1 MWKARYITF
10 CVAVI
15 SSLIVKPIMANTA
28 ECEPI
33 IATLTS
39 AEGIVEARTSNNT
52 WHIAQ
57 TGDVFCPGHTLRT
70 GNNSRAALELSNHTQ
85 VRLDAHTT
93 LTVTGPREEQGFWAE
108 LINGVSHFISRVPRT
123 LKVKTP
129 YVNAGVEGTEFLV
142 QSDDNQSTVIVY
154 EGTVS
159 ARNDAG
165 TVLLNSGMAAT
176 AKSGQAPII
185 TSLAQPRDAVQ
196 WALYYPPV
204 IQFNQNDFADMADN
218 TWQSQVAKSIDAY
231 QQGRLADAINALQ
244 QIKQDVQDP
253 RFYTYRASLQ
263 LATGQVDKAQTNL
276 LQQALTTQPNN
287 GDALALQSIIAVVQ
301 NDKERALA
309 LANKAVGA
317 TPDNASAQLTLSYAL
332 QAHFELEQA
341 RTTLEQTVANAPDNA
356 LVWSRLAELHLM
368 FRELDLALAAAKK
381 AVELNPSIARTQ
393 TVLGYAELIRTDTST
408 AQQSFAKAI
417 VLDQGAP
424 LPRLGLGLARIR
436 EGDLEQGRR
445 EIEIATVL
453 DPSNALI
460 RSYLG
465 KAYYEER
472 RSDDASEQFVMA
484 KELDPNDPTP
494 FLYDAILKQS
504 MNRPVEALQDIQRS
518 IELNNNRA
526 VYRSRFLLDSDDAA
540 RSASLGRIYQDLGF
554 EKRALLEAWRSVNID
569 PANHSAHRLLA
580 DTYASLPRHE
590 IARVS
595 ELLQAQLMQP
605 INNTPIQPQ
614 LAESELGILSGAG
627 PSELSYSEFNPL
639 FSRDKLS
646 AQLNAVFGGNNT
658 RGNDLVLTG
667 MRKNMLFSLGQ
678 FYYESDGIKEN
689 NDQKR
694 NIYNAFAQIALNDKT
709 SLQWEYRYNDSDLGD
724 LKLHFNPDNFSD
736 MLRIDEEKRTRRM
749 GIHYHATSKS
759 RILGSYIQQDRNHTQ
774 HDSDTNSI
782 VRDDGWIAEF
792 QYQYYER
799 QFSTIAGVGHFDGES
814 DRDISLNLDPISCM
828 FLTCEFSESK
838 PVKHSN
844 AYLYFNGAGI
854 SNLDWT
860 LGMSANW
867 IENIFLD
874 ERHFNPK
881 LGMIWTPQSAT
892 TIRLAA
898 FRVLGRD
905 TVGDQTLEPTQI
917 AGFNQFF
924 DDHNS
929 TDSKRYGIGI
939 DQQLTANFQA
949 GLELSGRDL
958 NIPIAASNTINSVER
973 DEVLGRAYM
982 YWLPHD
988 KLALTIEYQ
997 YEQTETAEELVF
1009 SDDILDIKTHR
1020 LPLTLSVF
1028 NENGFSFS
1036 STASFI
1042 SQEIVFFDA
1051 GTGFAPPINLKT
1063 FGDDQFWV
1071 VDAEFSYKLPS
1082 RLGAISVRIK
1092 NLFDENFHFQDTDTA
1107 NPTVAKERLILGQ
1120 LTIAF

>member
-10 CVAVI
+10 YILVI
-15 SSLIVKPIMANTA
+15 SSLIAKPAMANA
-28 ECEPI
+28 AGCEPV

-39 AEGIVEARTSNNT
+39 TEGLVEVRTSPNNN
-52 WHIAQ
+52 WHTAQ

-85 VRLDAHTT
+85 VRMSAHTT

-142 QSDDNQSTVIVY
+142 KADNNESTIIVY

-159 ARNDAG
+159 ARNNAG
-165 TVLLNSGMAAT
+165 TVMLNSGMAAT
-176 AKSGQAPII
+176 AKSGQAPVI

-204 IQFNQNDFADMADN
+204 IQFNQNDFADVAEN
-218 TWQSQVAKSIDAY
+218 AWQSHVAKSIDAY
-231 QQGRLADAINALQ
+231 QQGRLADAIKALE
-244 QIKQDVQDP
+244 QITQDVQDP
-253 RFYTYRASLQ
+253 RFYNYRASLH
-263 LATGQVDKAQTNL
+263 LATGQAERAQAD

-287 GDALALQSIIAVVQ
+287 SDALALQSIIAVVQ
-301 NDKERALA
+301 NDKERALT

-317 TPDNASAQLTLSYAL
+317 TPDNASAQLARSYAL
-332 QAHFELEQA
+332 QAHFELEQV
-341 RTTLEQTVANAPDNA
+341 RTTLEQTVANAPNNA

-368 FRELDLALAAAKK
+368 FRELDLALAAAQK
-381 AVELNPSIARTQ
+381 AVELNPNIARTQ
-393 TVLGYAELIRTDTST
+393 TVLGYAELIRTDTDA

-436 EGDLEQGRR
+436 EGDLEPGRR

-472 RSDDASEQFVMA
+472 RSEDASEQFVMA

-504 MNRPVEALQDIQRS
+504 MNRPIEALQDIQRS
-518 IELNNNRA
+518 IELNDNRA

-540 RSASLGRIYQDLGF
+540 RSTSLGRIYQDLGF
-554 EKRALLEAWRSVNID
+554 EKRALLEAWKSVSID

-639 FSRDKLS
+639 FSQDKLS
-646 AQLNAVFGGNNT
+646 AQLNAVFGGDNT

-678 FYYESDGIKEN
+678 FYYESDGFTQN

-694 NIYNAFAQIALNDKT
+694 NIYNAFFQIALNHKT
-709 SLQWEYRYNDSDLGD
+709 SLQWEYRYHDSDLGD
-724 LKLHFNPDNFSD
+724 LKLHFNPDDFSD
-736 MLRIDEEKRTRRM
+736 LLRINEEKRTRRL
-749 GIHYHATSKS
+749 GFHHRATSKS
-759 RILGSYIQQDRNHTQ
+759 RILGSYIQQDLHQTQ
-774 HDSDTNSI
+774 YDSDANA
-782 VRDDGWIAEF
+782 VRRDDGWIAEL
-792 QYQYYER
+792 QYQHR
-799 QFSTIAGVGHFDGES
+799 VPRLSTISGIGHFDGNA
-814 DRDISLNLDPISCM
+814 DRDISLNIDPFSCM

-844 AYLYFNGAGI
+844 AYLYLNGSGTNDI
-854 SNLDWT
+854 NWT
-860 LGMSANW
+860 LGLSANR

-874 ERHFNPK
+874 EKQFNPK
-881 LGMIWTPQSAT
+881 LGLIWTPQPRT
-892 TIRLAA
+892 TLRLAA
-898 FRVLGRD
+898 FRVMGRD
-905 TVGDQTLEPTQI
+905 TVGDQTLEPTQV

-924 DDHNS
+924 DDQNS

-939 DQQLTANFQA
+939 DQQLTPNFQA

-958 NIPIAASNTINSVER
+958 DIPIAASNAINSVER
-973 DEVLGRAYM
+973 EEVLGRAYI

-1009 SDDILDIKTHR
+1009 SDDILNIKTHR
-1020 LPLTLSVF
+1020 LPLTLNIF
-1028 NENGFSFS
+1028 NDNGFSFS

-1042 SQEIVFFDA
+1042 SQEIAFFDA
-1051 GTGFAPPINLKT
+1051 GTGFIPPVNSKT

-1082 RLGAISVRIK
+1082 RLGGISVRVK

>member
-15 SSLIVKPIMANTA
+15 SSLIAKPIMANTA

-93 LTVTGPREEQGFWAE
+93 LTVTGPQQDQGFWAE

-142 QSDDNQSTVIVY
+142 KADDNQSTVIVY

-165 TVLLNSGMAAT
+165 TVMLNSGMAAT

-204 IQFNQNDFADMADN
+204 IQFNQDDFADMADN
-218 TWQSQVAKSIDAY
+218 TWQSQVAKSIEAY
-231 QQGRLADAINALQ
+231 QQGRLPDAINALQ

-263 LATGQVDKAQTNL
+263 LATGQVGKAQVN

-309 LANKAVGA
+309 LANKAVAA
-317 TPDNASAQLTLSYAL
+317 TPDNASAQLALSYAL

-341 RTTLEQTVANAPDNA
+341 RTILEQAVAKAPNNA

-368 FRELDLALAAAKK
+368 FRELDLALAAAQK
-381 AVELNPSIARTQ
+381 AVELNPNIARTQ
-393 TVLGYAELIRTDTST
+393 TVLGYAELIRTDIGA

-504 MNRPVEALQDIQRS
+504 MNRPVEALHDIQRS

-554 EKRALLEAWRSVNID
+554 EKRALLEAWRSVSID

-639 FSRDKLS
+639 FSQDKLS
-646 AQLNAVFGGNNT
+646 AQLNAVFGSNKT
-658 RGNDLVLTG
+658 RGDDLVLTG
-667 MRKNMLFSLGQ
+667 ISKNISLSLGQ
-678 FYYESDGIKEN
+678 FYYKSDGFREN

-694 NIYNAFAQIALNDKT
+694 NIYNAFMQIALTHST
-709 SLQWEYRYNDSDLGD
+709 SLQWEYRHSNANLGD
-724 LKLHFNPDNFSD
+724 IELRFDPDNFSNL
-736 MLRIDEEKRTRRM
+736 LRIDEEKRTRRL
-749 GIHYHATSKS
+749 GLYHSVTPKTH
-759 RILGSYIQQDRNHTQ
+759 ILGSYMNQDLHQKQTDITDDSNG
-774 HDSDTNSI
+774 HDE
-782 VRDDGWIAEF
+782 GWIAELQHHYKGAEF
-792 QYQYYER
+792 TSI
-799 QFSTIAGVGHFDGES
+799 FGLGHFDGNTE
-814 DRDISLNLDPISCM
+814 RDISLNADPFTCM
-828 FLTCEFSESK
+828 FINCDIHVSE

-844 AYLYFNGAGI
+844 AYLYVNRTGANDFN
-854 SNLDWT
+854 WT
-860 LGMSANW
+860 LGVSANHVDNFTVDKRQ
-867 IENIFLD
+867 I
-874 ERHFNPK
+874 NPK
-881 LGMIWTPQSAT
+881 LGLMWHPVPAT
-892 TIRLAA
+892 TVRIAA

-905 TVGDQTLEPTQI
+905 LVADQTIEPTQV
-917 AGFNQFF
+917 AGFNQFY
-924 DDHNS
+924 DDPIS
-929 TDSKRYGIGI
+929 TASRFYGLGI
-939 DQQLTANFQA
+939 DQQLMTNLQIGVEASSRDMDVPYGNNVSNNSDST
-949 GLELSGRDL
+949 EWNENVGR
-958 NIPIAASNTINSVER
+958 
-973 DEVLGRAYM
+973 M
-982 YWLPHD
+982 YLYWHPHD
-988 KLALTIEYQ
+988 RLSMSVEYQ
-997 YEQTETAEELVF
+997 YEHFEAAEELIRG
-1009 SDDILDIKTHR
+1009 DNILALKTHR
-1020 LPLTLSVF
+1020 LPFTIKIFGKKNL
-1028 NENGFSFS
+1028 SFS
-1036 STASFI
+1036 GSASFI
-1042 SQEIVFFDA
+1042 SQDGTFFDPTVLPA
-1051 GTGFAPPINLKT
+1051 GLETQ
-1063 FGDDQFWV
+1063 DSDQFWV
-1071 VDAEFSYKLPS
+1071 FDTELSYRLPA
-1082 RLGAISVRIK
+1082 RLGAISLKIK
-1092 NLFDENFHFQDTDTA
+1092 NIFDENIRFQDTDSA
-1107 NPTVAKERLILGQ
+1107 NPTVAQERLVLGQ
-1120 LTIAF
+1120 FTVLY